1 MINVRNFF
9 IPLAAVIALVMGGC
23 HHDSATMSE
32 LARIDSMVYHQ
43 HEKEALPLLL
53 QMKTDQL
60 SKQERAY
67 HTVLLSMAM
76 YKNYV
81 PCTSDSAI
89 NEAVSYYRNKGD
101 DLKYLKA
108 LVAQGCQWRKG
119 NYREKMSSKGRFL

>member
-1 MINVRNFF
+1 MINVRNIF
-9 IPLAAVIALVMGGC
+9 IPLAAVIALVLGGC

-108 LVAQGCQWRKG
+108 LVATCCQWRKG
-119 NYREKMSSKGRFL
+119 NYREKMSSKGRYL